1 MEDLRNSIEIRD
13 KYNQM
18 DFDEFVVLLENYIG
32 KEIPKENKD
41 HFKFTGLNNSD
52 FFNMWVA

>member
-1 MEDLRNSIEIRD
+1 MEELKNAIKVRE

-18 DFDEFVVLLENYIG
+18 DFDIFVVLLEKYIG

-41 HFKFTGLNNSD
+41 HFRFTGLHNVD
-52 FFNMWVA
+52 FFNMWVD

>member
-32 KEIPKENKD
+32 KVIPKENKD